1 MTVCAFHLKFDEMKL
16 DANVARWAVTVLN
29 LSRTKRHLDRA
40 VLLGFWET
48 LDKYVLFTVSLENGI
63 PVLHLQV
70 STTIIEINFI
80 FRNIFIIKDII
91 AIPPLRN
98 TPLYVF

>member
-1 MTVCAFHLKFDEMKL
+1 MCAFHLKFDELKL

-48 LDKYVLFTVSLENGI
+48 LDK
-63 PVLHLQV
+63 
-70 STTIIEINFI
+70 
-80 FRNIFIIKDII
+80 
-91 AIPPLRN
+91 
-98 TPLYVF
+98 

>member
-1 MTVCAFHLKFDEMKL
+1 MICLSSVCAFHLKYDEMKL

-48 LDKYVLFTVSLENGI
+48 LDK
-63 PVLHLQV
+63 
-70 STTIIEINFI
+70 
-80 FRNIFIIKDII
+80 
-91 AIPPLRN
+91 
-98 TPLYVF
+98 

>member
-1 MTVCAFHLKFDEMKL
+1 MIYLNLTKYNIFFSTVCAFHLKYDEMKL

-48 LDKYVLFTVSLENGI
+48 LDKYVLLIYYLLNNALTLSHSLPLAKLCE
-63 PVLHLQV
+63 HL
-70 STTIIEINFI
+70 T
-80 FRNIFIIKDII
+80 
-91 AIPPLRN
+91 
-98 TPLYVF
+98 